1 MVGVRV
7 ALGSAAALGRPRIGV
22 GLVTP
27 EVRAEWEVGQRHDVV
42 RGEGGG
48 QRRGR
53 ELEHAW
59 GRYSGDTAEI
69 WGRYRGDVVEIWGR
83 FGGDM
88 TCARDEVDAA
98 SDVLGSERRDHLEAV
113 GAERGGEGAAQHGP
127 ASEGAQGRAQGA

>member
-1 MVGVRV
+1 MGSAWLGLGLGLGVRIKVRVRVMVGVRV

-69 WGRYRGDVVEIWGR
+69 QRRY
-83 FGGDM
+83 GGDM
-88 TCARDEVDAA
+88 
-98 SDVLGSERRDHLEAV
+98 
-113 GAERGGEGAAQHGP
+113 GEI
-127 ASEGAQGRAQGA
+127 EGR